1 MEINIGLVLMIFFA
15 RVFDVTLGTLRI
27 IFVARG
33 QKYLAPLVG
42 FIEVFIWI
50 AAVSQVMRQANSD
63 VFAYLGYAAGFAA
76 GNDIG
81 MWIEDKLA
89 IGTLILRTILPNGTS
104 DVCANLKQAGYGIT
118 TVPGEGA
125 TGPVTLLYTVIK
137 RKDLANVV
145 GIIHQ
150 THPKAFLTVEQL
162 RSAEEGI
169 FPPRR

>member
-1 MEINIGLVLMIFFA
+1 MEINLGLVLMIFFA
-15 RVFDVTLGTLRI
+15 RVFDVSLGTLRI

-42 FIEVFIWI
+42 FVEVFIWI

-63 VFAYLGYAAGFAA
+63 IFAYLGYAAGFAA
-76 GNDIG
+76 GNYIG

-89 IGTLILRTILPNGTS
+89 IGTLVLRTILPNGAAALTG
-104 DVCANLKQAGYGIT
+104 NLQHAGYGVT
-118 TVPGEGA
+118 TVQGEGA
-125 TGPVTLLYTVIK
+125 NGPVTLVYTIIK
-137 RKDLANVV
+137 RKDLPSVV
-145 GIIHQ
+145 AIIHQ
-150 THPKAFLTVEQL
+150 THPKAFLTIEQL

>member
-1 MEINIGLVLMIFFA
+1 MDINLGLVLMIFFA

-50 AAVSQVMRQANSD
+50 AAVSQVMRQASSD

-76 GNDIG
+76 GNYIG

-89 IGTLILRTILPNGTS
+89 IGTLILRTILPNGTQE
-104 DVCANLKQAGYGIT
+104 VCANLKKAGFGIT
-118 TVPGEGA
+118 TVAGA
-125 TGPVTLLYTVIK
+125 GANGPVTLLYTIIK
-137 RKDLANVV
+137 RKDLPTVV
-145 GIIHQ
+145 SIIHQ

>member
-1 MEINIGLVLMIFFA
+1 MEINLGLVLMIFFA

-76 GNDIG
+76 GNYIG

-89 IGTLILRTILPNGTS
+89 IGKLLLRTILSSGAAALTN
-104 DVCANLKQAGYGIT
+104 NLQQAGYGVT
-118 TVPGEGA
+118 TMQGEGA
-125 TGPVTLLYTVIK
+125 TGPVTMVYTVIK
-137 RKDLANVV
+137 RKDLPGVV
-145 GIIHQ
+145 SIIHQ
-150 THPKAFLTVEQL
+150 THPKAFLTIEQL